1 MSIVIRNDRC
11 VKIIDKT
18 VDNLIRRSK
27 NVNLEHVKEIMQ
39 KLIYIGV
46 DFFEFSKKSFLLVI
60 NAIEDYNRCLIRV
73 NSISDLSL
81 CKTGVIKNI
90 VLNADRAKFNKL
102 LNMTE
107 NMDLHVTIEY
117 NINTLDELTQLIDSL
132 KIYNI
137 KNVKSIRIS
146 GMTHF
151 ENPDWVYAIERIKE
165 YKFNNIEIC
174 PYNDTCLAT
183 SIAVEGIMKAADA
196 IICAF
201 MGTDKR
207 INLGALE
214 EIMAY
219 AIFIVNRQ
227 SNKSLKE
234 FQSIKKTLNH
244 YMHFNNLK
252 SKPIVG
258 DEIFYVES
266 GIHVDGISKNP
277 ITYEPFEPNM
287 VGLERKIYIG
297 KHSGKKALMEKIKNM
312 NIDVKLI
319 NIEGLL
325 DYVKEKSYM
334 LQRSF
339 NDDELVDIIE
349 EFKKEFR
356 GVEL

>member
-1 MSIVIRNDRC
+1 
-11 VKIIDKT
+11 
-18 VDNLIRRSK
+18 
-27 NVNLEHVKEIMQ
+27 
-39 KLIYIGV
+39 
-46 DFFEFSKKSFLLVI
+46 
-60 NAIEDYNRCLIRV
+60 
-73 NSISDLSL
+73 
-81 CKTGVIKNI
+81 
-90 VLNADRAKFNKL
+90 
-102 LNMTE
+102 
-107 NMDLHVTIEY
+107 
-117 NINTLDELTQLIDSL
+117 
-132 KIYNI
+132 
-137 KNVKSIRIS
+137 
-146 GMTHF
+146 
-151 ENPDWVYAIERIKE
+151 
-165 YKFNNIEIC
+165 
-174 PYNDTCLAT
+174 
-183 SIAVEGIMKAADA
+183 
-196 IICAF
+196 
-201 MGTDKR
+201 
-207 INLGALE
+207 
-214 EIMAY
+214 MAY

-339 NDDELVDIIE
+339 NDDELVDIIKE
-349 EFKKEFR
+349 YKKEFR